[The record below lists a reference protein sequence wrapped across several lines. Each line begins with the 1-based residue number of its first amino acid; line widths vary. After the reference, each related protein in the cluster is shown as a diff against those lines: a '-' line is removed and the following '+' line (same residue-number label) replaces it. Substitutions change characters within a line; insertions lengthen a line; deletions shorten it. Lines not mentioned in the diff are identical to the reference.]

1 MATNCTSEDMP
12 PRRSDRDEVLGW
24 VASAL
29 RAERLMNALHEK
41 DDQAEA

>member
-12 PRRSDRDEVLGW
+12 PRRSNRDEVLGW

-29 RAERLMNALHEK
+29 RSEQLLDALHDK
-41 DDQAEA
+41 DEPTDA